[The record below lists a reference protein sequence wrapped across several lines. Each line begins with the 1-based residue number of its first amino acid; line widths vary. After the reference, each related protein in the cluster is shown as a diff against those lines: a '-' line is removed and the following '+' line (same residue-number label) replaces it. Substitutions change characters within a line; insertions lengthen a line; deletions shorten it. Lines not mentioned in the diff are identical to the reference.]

1 MLIVISTQ
9 EHIAITLGKVSPELP
24 VTKFQSRAQ
33 KVNMPRLSQT
43 RQNFK
48 TAYTQQARIHVF
60 PSLAESITLTTRVT
74 STLTIKLACFN
85 SDFCCH
91 FFT

>member
-1 MLIVISTQ
+1 MQ

-33 KVNMPRLSQT
+33 KVKQKVNMPRLTQT

-48 TAYTQQARIHVF
+48 TAYTQQARIQVF
-60 PSLAESITLTTRVT
+60 PSPAESITLTTRVT
-74 STLTIKLACFN
+74 STLAITLACFN
-85 SDFCCH
+85 SDYYCH